1 VNRAYDSAMT
11 VLHANLTPLADHL
24 ADPDVLE
31 IMVNRH
37 DNVWIERGG
46 RMQRLELELGELAV
60 SNALKALASLNNK
73 EVRALMD
80 TRVQSGRQGLRI
92 AAARCPVAIH
102 GDMLCIRKHVHS
114 LRPLNQYLDEGAFG
128 VTDALPVAPD
138 VERGERPPDEA
149 VRDGGKAV
157 FDFLRWMVL
166 ARENC
171 IISGGTSSGKTT
183 FMNALLAEIEPS
195 RRLLT
200 IEDTAELQIRVPN
213 YVALEANEDLG
224 VATRDLVKLAM
235 RCRPD
240 SVILG
245 EGRDGRTAFDILD
258 AANTGHSGCAVTI
271 HADSAELALA
281 RFENLIR
288 MAPEAA
294 NWPLAALRTQIATTF
309 RFVIHTS
316 RRFGS
321 RGPDEIIEVLDA
333 EGGAYR
339 TKVLFSRLRQS

>member
-1 VNRAYDSAMT
+1 MS
-11 VLHANLTPLADHL
+11 VLHANLTPLADQL

-37 DNVWIERGG
+37 DNVWIEKEGC
-46 RMQRLELELGELAV
+46 MLRLEIELGRIAV
-60 SNALKALASLNNK
+60 SNALKALASLSNK

-80 TRVQSGRQGLRI
+80 TRVQNGRHGLRI
-92 AAARCPVAIH
+92 AAAKYPVAVH

-114 LRPLNQYLDEGAFG
+114 LRPLDQYLAEGAFH
-128 VTDALPVAPD
+128 VTDALPLPRDMKRVK
-138 VERGERPPDEA
+138 RPPDEA
-149 VRDGGKAV
+149 VCRGAEAV
-157 FDFLRWMVL
+157 CEFLRWMVL
-166 ARENC
+166 ARQNC

-200 IEDTAELQIRVPN
+200 IEDTAELQITVPN
-213 YVALEANEDLG
+213 HVALEANEDMG

-288 MAPEAA
+288 MAPEAT
-294 NWPLAALRTQIATTF
+294 NWPLAALRSQIATTF

-321 RGPDEIIEVLDA
+321 RGPDEIIELLDA
-333 EGGAYR
+333 EGGAYQ
-339 TKVLFSRLRQS
+339 TKVLFSRLRQP